1 MLGRAYKSLQR
12 YPEAVE
18 ALSQAHQRQPGEA
31 AIMIEYAEA
40 LAQANQGRFPPQAR
54 QLLDRA
60 LTVTPDDAKAL
71 TLAGGAAFEAKD
83 YRTAVRHWERLA
95 LQVPPDSELGLAL
108 ASGIGRAREL
118 ARGAQPPRAAP
129 TPEAVLGEVR
139 LADGLKGKAAAD
151 DTVFIFARAA
161 QGPRMPLAI
170 TRTRVKDLP
179 ARFQL
184 DNSMAMNQQLK
195 LSAFQSVIVTA
206 RVSRT
211 GNAVP
216 QSGDL
221 QGESAPVSPG
231 AHGVSVV
238 IDKVLP

>member
-1 MLGRAYKSLQR
+1 
-12 YPEAVE
+12 V
-18 ALSQAHQRQPGEA
+18 
-31 AIMIEYAEA
+31 
-40 LAQANQGRFPPQAR
+40 PQ
-54 QLLDRA
+54 
-60 LTVTPDDAKAL
+60 
-71 TLAGGAAFEAKD
+71 
-83 YRTAVRHWERLA
+83 
-95 LQVPPDSELGLAL
+95 DSELGTAL

-118 ARGAQPPRAAP
+118 ARGKQPAP
-129 TPEAVLGEVR
+129 APEAVLGEVR
-139 LADGLKGKAAAD
+139 LADTLKGKAAAD

-179 ARFQL
+179 ARFHL
-184 DNSMAMNQQLK
+184 DNSMAMNQELK

-231 AHGVSVV
+231 ARGVSIV
-238 IDKVLP
+238 IDEVLP